1 MLQNGKVQS
10 FPETRIKSNGIY
22 IFSITNPIHPDNGLL
37 GGVNIFVI
45 FQQSHHHPYIWAY
58 VDLYCALPWAI
69 IDLRTDFGQRSAIM
83 TLDDILLDIY
93 ALEDEMRTY
102 ERKYGVLSET
112 FYEAYTNGEE
122 PPDETWVQDWT
133 AWASAYKIWLRRREQ
148 YQATI
153 QSLRA
158 KAPSIAQMIE
168 KTARHEPIP
177 VSA

>member
-1 MLQNGKVQS
+1 
-10 FPETRIKSNGIY
+10 
-22 IFSITNPIHPDNGLL
+22 
-37 GGVNIFVI
+37 
-45 FQQSHHHPYIWAY
+45 
-58 VDLYCALPWAI
+58 
-69 IDLRTDFGQRSAIM
+69 M

-112 FYEAYTNGEE
+112 FYEAYTSGEE

-153 QSLRA
+153 ESLRI
-158 KAPSIAQMIE
+158 KIPTMAQMIE